1 MESSRQITSK
11 GLLAGLEFD
20 KLTHWER
27 YLLNLNLARMEK
39 KLHPEATPAS
49 NNVQNEI
56 WRGERRCHH
65 RLDVHELGV
74 QVSIDLSTVRGG
86 VFSDVPLLN
95 LSPLG
100 CCVLLPDNQDLKPGT
115 RIPRLVLPLPEESL
129 ILRARVVYVG
139 KCE

>member
-1 MESSRQITSK
+1 MKSSRQITSD

-27 YLLNLNLARMEK
+27 YLLNLNLAKMEK
-39 KLHPEATPAS
+39 KLYPEAKPA
-49 NNVQNEI
+49 VGEEKPEI

-65 RLDVHELGV
+65 RLDVRELGIL
-74 QVSIDLSTVRGG
+74 VSIDLSTVRGG
-86 VFSDVPLLN
+86 LYPDVPLVN

-100 CCVLLPDNQDLKPGT
+100 CCILLSKNQDLKPGT
-115 RIPRLVLPLPEESL
+115 RIPRLVLSLPEKNL
-129 ILRARVVYVG
+129 VLRARVVHVG